1 MEGKRRGGDVCV
13 FVCMRG
19 GGVGCKPK
27 RNLCAKEEG
36 KMLDVMAERADALAN
51 GEKWKEEKLA
61 FA

>member
-1 MEGKRRGGDVCV
+1 MCV

-19 GGVGCKPK
+19 GAVGCKPK

-36 KMLDVMAERADALAN
+36 KMVDVMAETADALAN
-51 GEKWKEEKLA
+51 GEKSKEEKLA